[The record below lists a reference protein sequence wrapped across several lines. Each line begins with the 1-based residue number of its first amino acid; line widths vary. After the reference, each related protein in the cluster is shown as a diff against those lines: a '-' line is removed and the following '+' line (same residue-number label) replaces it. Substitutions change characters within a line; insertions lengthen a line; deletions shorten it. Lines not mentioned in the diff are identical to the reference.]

1 MGNKLAAVVVV
12 ALVAFTLALGLV
24 LGVRSALEAP
34 AVVGAL
40 AEQEQ
45 ARADALRA
53 QAAQAWAAAARAES
67 DARSWVASEDARAL
81 SLELAAY
88 GLALALVVLTVG
100 LALVAVG
107 WAQRRAAVLYPNE
120 RGAWPVL
127 IERRRNGA
135 LVVLDAG
142 RLVGPALVIRADNGM
157 SAPML
162 ASEPAQVAISSGA
175 LAAATVGAAAVAS
188 GQREQL
194 AGLVGQL
201 AEGLRPHGGTPGLQL
216 APGFASD
223 KGQAPRFVYVKQP
236 RGNTQAEREL
246 ADLREFILGAEVRG
260 LSRRAWLGYKFKSG
274 HECTRSRFDDLVS
287 KLKRSGVVVA
297 EGQGVRL
304 VVPVAEALD
313 AFGLGELDG
322 QAAEDERE
330 LA

>member
-201 AEGLRPHGGTPGLQL
+201 AEGLRPVPVPGLQL

-223 KGQAPRFVYVKQP
+223 KPTTAPRFVYVKQP